1 MMRIIAGARRGKKL
15 QTLEGL
21 DTRPTLERVKQAVF
35 GALQFELEGRKVLD
49 LFAGSGQ
56 LGLEAISRGAAYCWF
71 NDQSNA
77 AFQVVQKNIAACS
90 FEKQSKGSCVS
101 HSMCVKMIEK
111 AGYLPDLVF
120 LDPPYGQGLAEDA
133 IRQLAP
139 ILPLGAIVVVET
151 AAEEALSYEGLV
163 LRKEYRYGAVK
174 ITMLEKREQEE

>member
-71 NDQSNA
+71 NDQSDA
-77 AFQVVQKNIAACS
+77 ALRVVQKNIAACG
-90 FEKQSKGSCVS
+90 FEKEAKGSCVS
-101 HSMCVKMIEK
+101 HTMCVKMIKK

-120 LDPPYGQGLAEDA
+120 LDPPYGKGLVEDA
-133 IRQLAP
+133 VRELAP
-139 ILPLGAIVVVET
+139 ILPLGAIVVAET
-151 AAEEALSYEGLV
+151 GAEEAFSFWGLA

-174 ITMLEKREQEE
+174 ITMLEKREQTE